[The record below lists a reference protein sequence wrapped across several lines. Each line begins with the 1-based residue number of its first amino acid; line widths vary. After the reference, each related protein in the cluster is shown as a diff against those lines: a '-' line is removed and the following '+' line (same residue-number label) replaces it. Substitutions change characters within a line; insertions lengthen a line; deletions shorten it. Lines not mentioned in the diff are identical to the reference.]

1 MLEYIAPVAA
11 SLTWSLNPAI
21 ISKYRRHIK
30 PILFTGFR
38 ALAAI
43 IFLFPIAV
51 FTGLTIPDAAGLSL
65 LIIMTSAVLGPG
77 VGDAS
82 YTKAIQVI
90 GGSLAVVLSYTYIF
104 VSQFIAAALLHE
116 PLKPSVLIGS
126 LLAFA
131 GIIVASV
138 NGGGVRV
145 SAKGIGYALLASLSW
160 GVATVMIKVALFY
173 ADVFTLT
180 VMRLGFTAVFFIP
193 AGLIVEGGPSM
204 TDSKPMAKAA
214 LITGVLGWSIGMLLF
229 IYSIGMIGV
238 SATAVATALTPVL
251 SQLTVKAL
259 SREKPALK
267 TIIGALLIS
276 TGIAS
281 SLLLN

>member
-1 MLEYIAPVAA
+1 
-11 SLTWSLNPAI
+11 
-21 ISKYRRHIK
+21 
-30 PILFTGFR
+30 
-38 ALAAI
+38 
-43 IFLFPIAV
+43 
-51 FTGLTIPDAAGLSL
+51 
-65 LIIMTSAVLGPG
+65 
-77 VGDAS
+77 
-82 YTKAIQVI
+82 
-90 GGSLAVVLSYTYIF
+90 VVLSYTYIF
-104 VSQFIAAALLHE
+104 VSQFIAAAFLNE

-193 AGLIVEGGPSM
+193 AGLIVEGGPSK